1 MFKHSA
7 PRYVRARRALSG
19 SAVVAGAAAV
29 GLGVLTTPASASTHD
44 WTGVAQC
51 ESGGNWAINTGNGYY
66 GGLQFSSGTWAA
78 NGGTG
83 YAPRADL
90 ASPSQ
95 QIAVA
100 ERVLQ
105 TQGVGA
111 WPVCGARLTGGSTAV
126 APAVPQRASRA
137 ERPAP
142 QRPAPQHTAPQHTAP
157 RHTSSQQTG
166 PVARSGRH
174 RAPEA
179 PVAAAPRVIPQG
191 DGNYVVQP
199 GDTLSEIA
207 SAQHVAGGWREVW
220 QENGGV
226 VADPNL
232 IFPGQR
238 LHV

>member
-1 MFKHSA
+1 MSKHSA
-7 PRYVRARRALSG
+7 PRYARTRRTLSG
-19 SAVVAGAAAV
+19 GAVVAGAAAV

-44 WTGVAQC
+44 WSGVAQC
-51 ESGGNWAINTGNGYY
+51 ESGGNWAINTGNGFY
-66 GGLQFSSGTWAA
+66 GGLQFTTGTWAA

-90 ASPSQ
+90 ASASQ

-126 APAVPQRASRA
+126 PAVPQRASRA

-142 QRPAPQHTAPQHTAP
+142 QYTAP
-157 RHTSSQQTG
+157 RHTTQHTTRHTT
-166 PVARSGRH
+166 VAPRTGRH

-179 PVAAAPRVIPQG
+179 PVAATSRAVPQG
-191 DGNYVVQP
+191 DGNYVVQQ
-199 GDTLSEIA
+199 GDTLSRIA
-207 SAQHVAGGWREVW
+207 TAQHVDGGWREVW
-220 QENGGV
+220 QDNGGV

-232 IFPGQR
+232 IFPGQH
-238 LHV
+238 LKV

>member
-1 MFKHSA
+1 MSKHAS
-7 PRYVRARRALSG
+7 PRYARTRRALSG
-19 SAVVAGAAAV
+19 GAVVAGAAAV

-44 WTGVAQC
+44 WSGVAQC
-51 ESGGNWAINTGNGYY
+51 ESGGNWAINTGNGFY
-66 GGLQFSSGTWAA
+66 GGLQFTLGTWAA

-90 ASPSQ
+90 ATPSQ

-126 APAVPQRASRA
+126 AAVPQRASRA
-137 ERPAP
+137 VRPAP
-142 QRPAPQHTAPQHTAP
+142 QVVTPRHVTPRHVTPRYTAPHHSSVAP
-157 RHTSSQQTG
+157 RT
-166 PVARSGRH
+166 GRH

-179 PVAAAPRVIPQG
+179 AAPARVVPQG
-191 DGNYVVQP
+191 DGNYVVQQ
-199 GDTLSEIA
+199 GDTLSQIA
-207 SAQHVAGGWREVW
+207 TAQNVDGGWREIW

-232 IFPGQR
+232 IFPGQH
-238 LHV
+238 LHL

>member
-1 MFKHSA
+1 MSKHSA

-19 SAVVAGAAAV
+19 GAVVAGAAAV
-29 GLGVLTTPASASTHD
+29 GLGVLSTPASASSHD
-44 WTGVAQC
+44 WSGVAQC

-83 YAPRADL
+83 YASRADL

-111 WPVCGARLTGGSTAV
+111 WPVCGAHLTGGTTSA
-126 APAVPQRASRA
+126 AAAVPQRASPA

-142 QRPAPQHTAPQHTAP
+142 QVSTPQHAAPRHPSSRQASTAP
-157 RHTSSQQTG
+157 RI
-166 PVARSGRH
+166 GRH

-179 PVAAAPRVIPQG
+179 PAAAASRVVPQG
-191 DGNYVVQP
+191 NGNYVVQP

-207 SAQHVAGGWREVW
+207 AARHVDGGWREIW
-220 QENGGV
+220 QENSGV
-226 VADPNL
+226 VANPNL
-232 IFPGQR
+232 IFPGER

>member
-1 MFKHSA
+1 MSKHSA
-7 PRYVRARRALSG
+7 PRYVRTRRTLSG
-19 SAVVAGAAAV
+19 GAVVAGAAAV
-29 GLGVLTTPASASTHD
+29 GLGVLTTPASASAHN
-44 WTGVAQC
+44 WSGVAQC
-51 ESGGNWAINTGNGYY
+51 ESGGNWAINTGNGFY
-66 GGLQFSSGTWAA
+66 GGLQFTNGTWAA

-90 ASPSQ
+90 ASASQ

-126 APAVPQRASRA
+126 AALPQRASRA

-142 QRPAPQHTAPQHTAP
+142 QVTAPQHASPAP
-157 RHTSSQQTG
+157 RT
-166 PVARSGRH
+166 GRH

-179 PVAAAPRVIPQG
+179 PAAAPAEAPKAIPQG
-191 DGNYVVQP
+191 TGNYVVQP
-199 GDTLSEIA
+199 GDTLSQIA
-207 SAQHVAGGWREVW
+207 SAQHVDGGWREIW

-232 IFPGQR
+232 IFPGQH
-238 LHV
+238 LKV

>member
-1 MFKHSA
+1 MSKHSA
-7 PRYVRARRALSG
+7 PRYARTRRAFSG
-19 SAVVAGAAAV
+19 GAVVAGAAAV

-44 WTGVAQC
+44 WSGVAQC

-78 NGGTG
+78 NGGAG

-90 ASPSQ
+90 ASAAQ

-126 APAVPQRASRA
+126 PAVPQRASRA

-142 QRPAPQHTAPQHTAP
+142 QHSAPRYTAPSHTTPSHTTVAP
-157 RHTSSQQTG
+157 RT
-166 PVARSGRH
+166 GRH

-179 PVAAAPRVIPQG
+179 PVATTSRVVPQG
-191 DGNYVVQP
+191 NGNYVVQP
-199 GDTLSEIA
+199 GDTLSQIA
-207 SAQHVAGGWREVW
+207 TAQHVDGGWREIW

-232 IFPGQR
+232 IFPGQH
-238 LHV
+238 LKV